1 MSYFTLLSKM
11 TLFYVLSFH
20 NNWTYIFDFVISLSF
35 PRYMKL
41 EVKPWVINHKWS
53 VFHSYFDSR
62 LNNVLLT
69 CHPEYL
75 LLGSMNSNMEVTY
88 GHMFLETEHLLMGFI
103 YFQAWDLKWYQHHR
117 NGLYILLK
125 MSLFTPSTVFR
136 YIIVFLLGLKI
147 PWSEN
152 NLVFNLTNLRI
163 QGK

>member
-1 MSYFTLLSKM
+1 M
-11 TLFYVLSFH
+11 
-20 NNWTYIFDFVISLSF
+20 IS
-35 PRYMKL
+35 
-41 EVKPWVINHKWS
+41 
-53 VFHSYFDSR
+53 FHSYFDSR

-69 CHPEYL
+69 YL
-75 LLGSMNSNMEVTY
+75 DIRFNELWLHG
-88 GHMFLETEHLLMGFI
+88 GHLWSYVSRNRTLANGI
-103 YFQAWDLKWYQHHR
+103 CIYYFQAWDLKWYQHHR

-163 QGK
+163 QGKQRMSSHGDLMEAQQWGSPPNPSFDPLHYYPPLSFPISENT